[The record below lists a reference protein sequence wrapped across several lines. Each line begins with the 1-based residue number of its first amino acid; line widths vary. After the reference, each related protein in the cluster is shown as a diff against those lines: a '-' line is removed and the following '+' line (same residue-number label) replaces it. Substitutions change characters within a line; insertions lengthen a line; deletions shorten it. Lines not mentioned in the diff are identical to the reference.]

1 LAKKIL
7 FVDDEVEVVE
17 IVQAKLQNDGYQVVI
32 SHTGREGIIQARAHL
47 PDMILMDIVLP
58 DMDGADAV
66 KELHDH
72 NATVG
77 IPVLFLSGIV
87 GGGQEAE
94 INVGGR
100 VYKAMGKPFTYAQ
113 LKQRI
118 DHILALTP
126 S

>member
-1 LAKKIL
+1 MAKKIL
-7 FVDDEVEVVE
+7 LVDDEVEVVE
-17 IVQAKLQNDGYQVVI
+17 IVQAKLQNDGYQVVV

-87 GGGQEAE
+87 GGGQDAE

-100 VYKAMGKPFTYAQ
+100 SYDAMGKPFTYAQ
-113 LKQRI
+113 LKARI
-118 DHILALTP
+118 EHILALTP
-126 S
+126 

>member
-1 LAKKIL
+1 MAKKIL

-17 IVQAKLQNDGYQVVI
+17 IVQAKLLNDGYQVVV
-32 SHTGREGIIQARAHL
+32 SYTGREGIIQARAHL

>member
-1 LAKKIL
+1 MAKKIL

>member
-1 LAKKIL
+1 MAKKIL

-17 IVQAKLQNDGYQVVI
+17 IVQAKLQNDGYQVVV

-100 VYKAMGKPFTYAQ
+100 AYKAMGKPFTYAQ